1 MNIASIKAKALW
13 LVVALACAAG
23 IFLMG
28 RDDYLLITSHP
39 VFTTGSTVGYQENTF
54 GRGGH
59 WIAVYRFMGDDGR
72 LHDVADKASRP
83 TQSPT
88 LDSQVHLV
96 YAADHPEQA
105 RPVALGMRALGYA
118 IMLAFTAIA
127 LMALFS
133 RESEEPVDE

>member
-1 MNIASIKAKALW
+1 MAAIKAKAFW
-13 LVVALACAAG
+13 LVVVLACAAG

-28 RDDYLLITSHP
+28 RDDYQLITSHP
-39 VFTTGSTVGYQENTF
+39 VFTTGSTVGYQESTI

-59 WIAVYRFMGDDGR
+59 WNAVYRFMGDDGQ

-83 TQSPT
+83 SQSPT

-96 YAADHPEQA
+96 YPTNHPEQA

-118 IMLAFTAIA
+118 ILLVFIAIA
-127 LMALFS
+127 LIALFS
-133 RESEEPVDE
+133 RQSEEPVDE